1 MNSKYKNKLIPQSS
15 EGITLVMWVS
25 PENIKSKLENTFN
38 NIIDLFNDI

>member
-1 MNSKYKNKLIPQSS
+1 
-15 EGITLVMWVS
+15 MWVR